1 MERKMIVIVDLYLP
15 GIDETTKTGYVIHFV
30 FHIILNS
37 CAFMGSTCSDFCFTM
52 IITNVPLMANILN
65 ENIDELNE
73 IIRDKN
79 QDRFNAKM
87 KFRNIL
93 LIHKEITE

>member
-1 MERKMIVIVDLYLP
+1 
-15 GIDETTKTGYVIHFV
+15 
-30 FHIILNS
+30 
-37 CAFMGSTCSDFCFTM
+37 
-52 IITNVPLMANILN
+52 MANILN